1 MTIESLTPSH
11 QLIVEVGLGPTSLQL
26 CLNLEMSNN
35 SNNVHFSGE
44 RLICNPY
51 LIIIVPRFAR
61 ADNDKIR
68 AANESSA
75 LKMNIIVKL
84 KFNCNEFDEKP
95 IFEGIRNWLNFR
107 LRSFLCKGTL

>member
-1 MTIESLTPSH
+1 
-11 QLIVEVGLGPTSLQL
+11 
-26 CLNLEMSNN
+26 MSNN

-75 LKMNIIVKL
+75 LKMNIIV
-84 KFNCNEFDEKP
+84 
-95 IFEGIRNWLNFR
+95 IFTAAATEQPDALYIQN
-107 LRSFLCKGTL
+107 LCSIS

>member
-1 MTIESLTPSH
+1 
-11 QLIVEVGLGPTSLQL
+11 
-26 CLNLEMSNN
+26 MSNN
-35 SNNVHFSGE
+35 SNNVHFAGE

-75 LKMNIIVKL
+75 LKMNIIVIL
-84 KFNCNEFDEKP
+84 NEAEY
-95 IFEGIRNWLNFR
+95 IG
-107 LRSFLCKGTL
+107 

>member
-1 MTIESLTPSH
+1 
-11 QLIVEVGLGPTSLQL
+11 
-26 CLNLEMSNN
+26 MSND

-75 LKMNIIVKL
+75 LKMNIIVILYTLKKIIDNLAKANVKIIKL
-84 KFNCNEFDEKP
+84 TIKEDLQSETCLFSVLLSQNH
-95 IFEGIRNWLNFR
+95 I
-107 LRSFLCKGTL
+107 S

>member
-1 MTIESLTPSH
+1 
-11 QLIVEVGLGPTSLQL
+11 
-26 CLNLEMSNN
+26 MSNN

-75 LKMNIIVKL
+75 LKMNIIVILAQMGRKL
-84 KFNCNEFDEKP
+84 PSCSGYMCKTSLDQLALL
-95 IFEGIRNWLNFR
+95 FEIKIIKLHDHDH
-107 LRSFLCKGTL
+107 

>member
-1 MTIESLTPSH
+1 
-11 QLIVEVGLGPTSLQL
+11 
-26 CLNLEMSNN
+26 MSNN

-68 AANESSA
+68 AANESFA
-75 LKMNIIVKL
+75 LKMNIIVIL
-84 KFNCNEFDEKP
+84 DCLNCKTEVF
-95 IFEGIRNWLNFR
+95 LR
-107 LRSFLCKGTL
+107 LFTSVFTKQNNYNTRFCKKVNSSMGNIQQL

>member
-1 MTIESLTPSH
+1 
-11 QLIVEVGLGPTSLQL
+11 
-26 CLNLEMSNN
+26 MSNN

-75 LKMNIIVKL
+75 LKMNIIVILRQKHV
-84 KFNCNEFDEKP
+84 FYA
-95 IFEGIRNWLNFR
+95 EGVGATLYVLHSHLDLIRNIVSVF
-107 LRSFLCKGTL
+107 FFGI